1 MAGLDDRKL
10 ITVLLAML
18 PLGNAIAQGDASPAL
33 YVSVECMKATSPAY
47 ERIELET
54 WQPMHQHLVDT
65 GKRNSWALYRV
76 LYGDRS
82 RCDYYTVTTFLGNE
96 QLNDAT
102 DLGEVFNAVHPRKDF
117 DEAMAQ
123 TWSARRKEA
132 AELWMQ
138 VDRTELKPYRY
149 AVVNRML
156 AEDPVA
162 YETMESQV
170 FKAGHQAL
178 IDGGHRA
185 GWAVY
190 TVLSPLGSAVPYN
203 YGTVDF
209 VNRLGPVPM
218 ADAMLAANPDRDLEA
233 MVALLELRE
242 HVLSETWVLVT
253 RTKDPAGN

>member
-1 MAGLDDRKL
+1 MAGPDYTRL
-10 ITVLLAML
+10 IIALWAML
-18 PLGNAIAQGDASPAL
+18 ALGTVTAEEQAPPSV

-47 ERIELET
+47 ERIELEI
-54 WQPMHQHLVDT
+54 WKPMHQHLVNE

-82 RCDYYTVTTFLGNE
+82 RCDYYTVTTFLGDH
-96 QLNDAT
+96 QLNDAS
-102 DLGEVFNAVHPRKDF
+102 DYGEVFAAVHPDRDL
-117 DEAMAQ
+117 DEAMQQ
-123 TWSARRKEA
+123 TWSARKKEA

-138 VDRTELKPYRY
+138 VDRTEVKPFRY
-149 AVVNRML
+149 AVVNRMF
-156 AEDPVA
+156 ADDPVA

-170 FKAGHQAL
+170 FKAGHEAL
-178 IDGGHRA
+178 IESGHRA

-209 VNRLGPVPM
+209 VNHLSPVPM

-233 MVALLELRE
+233 MAALLELRE

-253 RTKDPAGN
+253 RTDDPAGN